1 MRSSIVRRAL
11 LAINAIKGLGY
22 KFLIDAH
29 IKTIPQIDKNNCAE
43 VVVSLTSYGRRV
55 ETNVVY
61 YTLVSLL
68 RQDVQPAHIVLW
80 LAEDEWSDGT
90 IPSKL
95 RGLKGKGVDIRYCK
109 DLKSYKKLI
118 PSLRLYPESVII
130 TVDDDM
136 IYSKDTIKSL
146 VSAHRA
152 HSNDIICTVARKP
165 IIKNGLPTDYSK
177 WEDSMVKP
185 FENDCT
191 GEFLFPIGVGG
202 VLYPVRSLNED
213 VFNEE
218 VFSKCCPRADD
229 IWFWF
234 CGLRNR
240 INKRYII
247 KQRNDLSFDSLY
259 QYFHKGSALTHA
271 NNQEHQNDDQ
281 IRSLFEYYGLNS
293 IEEIT
298 KQQ

>member
-1 MRSSIVRRAL
+1 MRAGFVRKGL
-11 LAINAIKGLGY
+11 LAINAIKGYGY
-22 KFLIDAH
+22 KFLVDAH
-29 IKTIPQIDKNNCAE
+29 IKTIPPIDKRNSAE

-55 ETNVVY
+55 KTNVVY

-68 RQDVQPAHIVLW
+68 RQDVQPANIVLW

-95 RGLKGKGVDIRYCK
+95 RSLRGKGVDIRYCK

-118 PSLRLYPESVII
+118 PSLKSYPESVII

-136 IYSKDTIKSL
+136 IYSKDTINAL
-146 VSAHRA
+146 VSAHQS
-152 HSNDIICTVARKP
+152 HPNEVICTVARKP
-165 IIKNGLPTDYSK
+165 IIKNGYPIDYSE
-177 WEDSMVKP
+177 WEDSVVKP
-185 FENDCT
+185 FENGCS
-191 GEFLFPIGVGG
+191 GEFLFPVGVGG
-202 VLYPVRSLNED
+202 VLYPAGSLNED
-213 VFNEE
+213 VSKED
-218 VFSKCCPRADD
+218 VFLKCCPRADD

-247 KQRNDLSFDSLY
+247 KQRNDLSFDSLF
-259 QYFHKGSALTHA
+259 QFFHKGSALTHA

-281 IRSLFEYYGLNS
+281 IRNLFEYYGLNS

-298 KQQ
+298 K